1 MPRVR
6 KLWGGGRTEGWSS
19 KEDLEVKERGGSSS
33 EAQDYKDFQSSGIN
47 VVVPKTFKAN
57 SFSARPFPIAAGH
70 HEKAK
75 KHSASVVQFMY
86 FYFQCFTENRK
97 QSSNC
102 CAKLFCG
109 TFTKMAS

>member
-47 VVVPKTFKAN
+47 AVVPKTFKAN
-57 SFSARPFPIAAGH
+57 SFFRSTFPNSCRSSRKIKEALSLCRPIL
-70 HEKAK
+70 
-75 KHSASVVQFMY
+75 VL
-86 FYFQCFTENRK
+86 
-97 QSSNC
+97 
-102 CAKLFCG
+102 LFS
-109 TFTKMAS
+109 MLY